1 MAITKLAS
9 AVPAPQG
16 PSGLTLLASA
26 FAAPPTLLQAKVV
39 NTGVCP
45 DLSGRLNA
53 NAQFLELLARYG
65 AIGVYGIAYGLGL
78 TDVSGLTASV
88 AAGHAYVGSIVEY
101 EADSLTMFDDAV
113 NYVWAKNDRTFEVI
127 ADSLTPPTE
136 DATLIGIVTTVDG
149 DISTAID
156 YSGVVYLKGNLAIR
170 ETADVDWPSDTP
182 DAGIPVVTKTL
193 NGTWQWNGA
202 SHVRMGGTVA
212 EYGKTSIALS
222 DANYTLSA
230 AEYKYKV
237 IEFTGALTADRDIVL
252 PNVAGAIWVINNKT
266 TGSHKI
272 KPKVSG
278 QTGVSIQMNYAAMV
292 YGNGTDIVTGTL
304 TTEFIDGSIETSAE
318 AA

>member
-9 AVPAPQG
+9 ACPAPQG
-16 PSGLTLLASA
+16 PSGLVLLASA
-26 FAAPPTLLQAKVV
+26 LSAEPSLVQAQTISTGAT
-39 NTGVCP
+39 TGV
-45 DLSGRLNA
+45 SAKMNH

-88 AAGHAYVGSIVEY
+88 AAGHAYIGSIVEF
-101 EADSLTMFDDAV
+101 EADSLTMYDNAT
-113 NYVWAKNDRTFEVI
+113 NYVWAKADKTFEIV
-127 ADSLTPPTE
+127 SGSTTPPAGE
-136 DATLIGIVTTVDG
+136 CTLIGIVTTVSG

-278 QTGVSIQMNYAAMV
+278 QTGVSVQMGYAATV

-304 TTEFIDGSIETSAE
+304 TTGYIDGSLETAIG
-318 AA
+318 A